1 MMKTIA
7 GAGIQR
13 SGLIPKLK
21 MPFKN
26 IPNLVDKVRHI
37 LTMKLKQDA
46 SKKLKTGGAL
56 RRLRSSK
63 TQGWG
68 LFLERSGNLWG
79 LSMLLLMINLN
90 FAITFSAACGSTAT
104 LTML

>member
-7 GAGIQR
+7 GAGIRR

-26 IPNLVDKVRHI
+26 IPNLVDNVRHI
-37 LTMKLKQDA
+37 LTMKLKQEA
-46 SKKLKTGGAL
+46 SKNVKTGGAL

-63 TQGWG
+63 TQG
-68 LFLERSGNLWG
+68 
-79 LSMLLLMINLN
+79 
-90 FAITFSAACGSTAT
+90 
-104 LTML
+104 